1 MKNFRLGIR
10 PILARLES
18 AELLSRSLP
27 HKTKIAEE
35 NTIIQITS

>member
-18 AELLSRSLP
+18 AEPLSRSL
-27 HKTKIAEE
+27 HLTKIAEK